1 MVICEWVDLGI
12 QQTLLPL
19 PIPQGQISSP
29 GDKTEPGRGRGRSLL
44 ESEQGILP
52 EWKRN
57 VEAENTGYS
66 ITPLPDFQ
74 GWTAFWFVNPMNLYF
89 FPRSFKETFQST
101 YDKNQEIGLVIPVS
115 VHGLASPIWGWCFL
129 WV

>member
-89 FPRSFKETFQST
+89 FPRSFKETF
-101 YDKNQEIGLVIPVS
+101 
-115 VHGLASPIWGWCFL
+115 
-129 WV
+129 